1 MGTFYTFTVM
11 VTQVHTLVKIHLT
24 VHLECMN
31 FTVCKLYFNKVDVF
45 IIYLFIL
52 AAPRGLQDLGSPTRD
67 QTHTLSSESAE
78 S

>member
-1 MGTFYTFTVM
+1 
-11 VTQVHTLVKIHLT
+11 
-24 VHLECMN
+24 MN